1 MSRVNPETLLL
12 LRPLLVELR
21 KIPGLTET
29 KPGTFYVKRLPMLHF
44 HQSPEGVVADLK
56 CVTPAVGG
64 FDRFD
69 AHNETGRKKLLA
81 ETQRRCRHLQAGK

>member
-1 MSRVNPETLLL
+1 MARVSEETLLS

-21 KIPGLTET
+21 KVPGLTET

-44 HQSPEGVVADLK
+44 HGTPEGIVADLK
-56 CVTPAVGG
+56 CVSPAVGG

-69 AHNETGRKKLLA
+69 AHSEAGRKKLLA
-81 ETQRRCRHLQAGK
+81 ETQRRCRQLQAGK